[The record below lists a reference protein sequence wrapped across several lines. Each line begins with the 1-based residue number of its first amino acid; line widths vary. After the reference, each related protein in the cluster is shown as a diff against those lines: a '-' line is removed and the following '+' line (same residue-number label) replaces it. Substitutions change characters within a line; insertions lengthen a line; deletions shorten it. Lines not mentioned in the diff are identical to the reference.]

1 LNVETS
7 HTARTY
13 LLQALSMRQSIAPM
27 PQVCVQ
33 LAELTAQ
40 QETDAARLVR
50 LVESDAAVVG
60 EIMRVA
66 NSAALRPRAGVASL
80 QHAVS
85 WLGVAEVRNI
95 ALAAAVRGGVFTAP
109 GHEPETEELWR
120 EACLGSLWAK
130 EVARLRRRNAEAAFL
145 AGLMHRAG
153 AALALKI
160 LARFEREQRTAL
172 DGKTFADL
180 VGDHELACGR
190 LLMSHWCLP
199 TDIQEAASE
208 WRAYKTCRQTEL
220 AGTVRAAHLLAQYT
234 LHPQL
239 MPAESVL
246 DDEVFAQLGVN
257 DGYRSALIAQRDR
270 VWQVAGI

>member
-1 LNVETS
+1 MV
-7 HTARTY
+7 
-13 LLQALSMRQSIAPM
+13 QALGVRQSIAPM
-27 PQVCVQ
+27 PQVCRQ

-60 EIMRVA
+60 EIMRAA

-95 ALAAAVRGGVFTAP
+95 ALSAAVRGGVFSAP
-109 GHEPETEELWR
+109 GHDPETEELWR

-130 EVARLRRRNAEAAFL
+130 EIARLRRRNAESAFL

-160 LARFEREQRTAL
+160 LARFEIERRTAM
-172 DGKTFADL
+172 DAKTFADL
-180 VGDHELACGR
+180 VGEYEHSCGR

-199 TDIQEAASE
+199 ADIQEAASD
-208 WRAYKTCRQTEL
+208 WRAYKTSRHTEL
-220 AGTVRAAHLLAQYT
+220 AGTVRAANLLAQHT

-246 DDEVFAQLGVN
+246 DDEVFGRLGVN
-257 DGYRSALIAQRDR
+257 DDYRVALLAQRDR

>member
-1 LNVETS
+1 LTVETS
-7 HTARTY
+7 QSARAY
-13 LLQALSMRQSIAPM
+13 FVQALGVRQSIGPM
-27 PQVCVQ
+27 PQVCRQ
-33 LAELTAQ
+33 LAELNAQ

-50 LVESDAAVVG
+50 VVESDAAVVG

-85 WLGVAEVRNI
+85 WLGVAEVRSI
-95 ALAAAVRGGVFTAP
+95 ALAAAVRGGVFEAP

-130 EVARLRRRNAEAAFL
+130 EVARVRRRNAEAAFL

-180 VGDHELACGR
+180 VSENELTCGR

-199 TDIQEAASE
+199 VEIQEAASE
-208 WRAYKTCRQTEL
+208 WRAYKSCRQTEL

-239 MPAESVL
+239 VPADSVL
-246 DDEVFAQLGVN
+246 GDEVFERLGVN
-257 DGYRSALIAQRDR
+257 DSYRVALLAQRDR
-270 VWQVAGI
+270 VWQAAGI